1 MLTKNMVKPVILLI
15 SCSVVIG
22 ISSYTFLNSLL
33 SDVLIPAIP
42 MLLSTVSRSKY
53 FDKFLLSRE
62 FSFINFISQFVVYT
76 LAIAITYL
84 ITVFIIKRNKLIE
97 TMKGGD
103 RYNTGDYYNI
113 DEEDAGLE
121 DIDFDYEMNNLD
133 ENIDDNNMVSTT
145 ESGPDTIDMGM
156 PTDIDMTED
165 TGMLSIDGFTGNFAS
180 V

>member
-1 MLTKNMVKPVILLI
+1 MLTKNMVKPIILLI

-33 SDVLIPAIP
+33 SDVVIPSIAI
-42 MLLSTVSRSKY
+42 LLSTITRSKY

-62 FSFINFISQFVVYT
+62 FSFINFIAQFIVYA

-103 RYNTGDYYNI
+103 RYDLGDDYEI
-113 DEEDAGLE
+113 DEEDSSLDQE
-121 DIDFDYEMNNLD
+121 FNYEMNDMD
-133 ENIDDNNMVSTT
+133 ESAIDDNNMVSAT
-145 ESGPDTIDMGM
+145 ESGPDTV
-156 PTDIDMTED
+156 DMTMS
-165 TGMLSIDGFTGNFAS
+165 GMDDDVTASNIDGFANNFAS